1 MTYRIG
7 IDVGGT
13 FTDLALYDDSTG
25 QLWLAKI
32 LTTTEDPSKA
42 VLEGL
47 DSLLLECGITTSQ
60 LGEVSHATT
69 IATNSVIQRIG
80 PLTALLVTEGFRD
93 ILTIGRQKRWELYD
107 NSIDQPKPMVR
118 RRSTWEARER
128 ILFDGIVKVP
138 LDEASVIRAAKEM
151 QEAGVKAV
159 AISFLHSYVNPRHE
173 ELAAELI
180 ASVAPEILIS
190 RSSEVSPIYR
200 EYERTNTTAMNAYV
214 MPLLGTYVSRIEHG
228 LAERGYSN
236 CLYIMQ
242 SNGGLA
248 TPDVA
253 RRFPIR
259 LLESGPAAGVIA
271 ASKFADAAT
280 STQLLSFDMGGTT
293 AKMCLIENG
302 RPLLTGQFEVD
313 MINLKKN
320 SGMPVSIPA
329 FELVEIGSGGGS
341 IARVEMGAIA
351 VGPESAGSFPGPI
364 CYNLGGL
371 RPTVTDANVVLGYI
385 NPDYFL
391 GGKMS
396 LNAEAAHS
404 GIREFIAD
412 PLGIDVASAAWGIYE
427 VVTSNMAQAARVVSI
442 GKGKDPR
449 DFVLV
454 PFGGAGPLH
463 AIRLGLG
470 LGCKKVLFPA
480 GAGVASA
487 IGLLMADPAFDL
499 AQTSVL
505 TLEPKNLDLIN
516 QIFEG
521 LVKQAND
528 QLELSEITGEY
539 RISRSCDMRFVG
551 QGYEINVPLP
561 KGPYKLDDMEYLRK
575 AFFDVY
581 STTYG
586 DRTIDTFSEIAG
598 VHWRVNAVIEREP
611 FSFAL
616 TKVGIQSLKGS
627 RSVFFP
633 EAGGFVN
640 CPVHDRYSLGSGD
653 IIHGPAIIEERESTI
668 VLIPGSSAVADKY
681 SNIMVTI

>member
-32 LTTTEDPSKA
+32 LTTPEDPSKA

-47 DSLLLECGITTSQ
+47 DTLLLDCGITTSQ

-107 NSIDQPKPMVR
+107 NSIDQPKPIVR

-128 ILFDGIVKVP
+128 ILFDGTVKVS
-138 LDEASVIRAAKEM
+138 LDESSVIRAAKEM
-151 QEAGVKAV
+151 QVAGVKAV

-173 ELAAELI
+173 ELAAKLI

-293 AKMCLIENG
+293 AKMCLIEDG

-329 FELVEIGSGGGS
+329 FCLL
-341 IARVEMGAIA
+341 
-351 VGPESAGSFPGPI
+351 
-364 CYNLGGL
+364 Y
-371 RPTVTDANVVLGYI
+371 
-385 NPDYFL
+385 
-391 GGKMS
+391 
-396 LNAEAAHS
+396 
-404 GIREFIAD
+404 
-412 PLGIDVASAAWGIYE
+412 
-427 VVTSNMAQAARVVSI
+427 TSPS
-442 GKGKDPR
+442 PR
-449 DFVLV
+449 D
-454 PFGGAGPLH
+454 
-463 AIRLGLG
+463 
-470 LGCKKVLFPA
+470 
-480 GAGVASA
+480 
-487 IGLLMADPAFDL
+487 
-499 AQTSVL
+499 
-505 TLEPKNLDLIN
+505 
-516 QIFEG
+516 
-521 LVKQAND
+521 
-528 QLELSEITGEY
+528 
-539 RISRSCDMRFVG
+539 
-551 QGYEINVPLP
+551 
-561 KGPYKLDDMEYLRK
+561 
-575 AFFDVY
+575 
-581 STTYG
+581 
-586 DRTIDTFSEIAG
+586 
-598 VHWRVNAVIEREP
+598 
-611 FSFAL
+611 
-616 TKVGIQSLKGS
+616 
-627 RSVFFP
+627 
-633 EAGGFVN
+633 
-640 CPVHDRYSLGSGD
+640 
-653 IIHGPAIIEERESTI
+653 
-668 VLIPGSSAVADKY
+668 
-681 SNIMVTI
+681 